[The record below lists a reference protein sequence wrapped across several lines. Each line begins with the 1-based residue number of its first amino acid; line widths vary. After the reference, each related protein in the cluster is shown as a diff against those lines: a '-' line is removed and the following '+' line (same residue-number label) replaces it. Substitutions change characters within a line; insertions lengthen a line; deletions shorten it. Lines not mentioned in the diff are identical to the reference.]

1 MVSQA
6 EILWHRFFQALSTEF
21 PKHDI
26 EDDAPVVS
34 AFLLPLLCM
43 GMVTLVGLLGSI
55 GAIITMLSMKALF
68 FPQID
73 SQMTVGLS
81 GVLLVMCSVVMSL
94 GIFSYAQVPMTLII
108 VEVVP
113 FLALAVGVDNI
124 FILVQ
129 HYQRCGM
136 R

>member
-1 MVSQA
+1 
-6 EILWHRFFQALSTEF
+6 
-21 PKHDI
+21 
-26 EDDAPVVS
+26 
-34 AFLLPLLCM
+34 
-43 GMVTLVGLLGSI
+43 
-55 GAIITMLSMKALF
+55 
-68 FPQID
+68 
-73 SQMTVGLS
+73 MTVGLS

-136 R
+136 RRITSCYSLNQHWNSLLTDVWLLRNCVK